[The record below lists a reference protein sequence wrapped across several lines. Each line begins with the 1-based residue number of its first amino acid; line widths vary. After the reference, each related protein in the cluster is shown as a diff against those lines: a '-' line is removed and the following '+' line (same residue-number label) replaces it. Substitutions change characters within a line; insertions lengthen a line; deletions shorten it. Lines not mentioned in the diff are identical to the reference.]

1 MSGSLDWEKS
11 KRVSRGVGRTDRFNP
26 SAKEAFGAL
35 SFFLDN
41 PEDKGAGNF
50 VVIPG
55 KWKTMSEADAHAR
68 RIFHRKRACAEHPT
82 HFKRSDGDRWVRVR
96 NETLE
101 TFGLVGCKICAE
113 HIRF

>member
-1 MSGSLDWEKS
+1 LDWEKRR
-11 KRVSRGVGRTDRFNP
+11 RVTRDGRRADKFDP
-26 SAKEAFGAL
+26 SAKEAFEAL

-41 PEDKGAGNF
+41 PEVKGAGNF

-82 HFKRSDGDRWVRVR
+82 HSKRSDGDRWIRVR

-101 TFGLVGCKICAE
+101 TFGLVGCGICSE